1 MPHAPTI
8 LIVDDDPA
16 IRKMLVEVL
25 SLEGY
30 PTETAVNGR
39 EALDLL
45 ARGGA
50 RVVLLDLL
58 MPVLDGRGVMTELQ
72 ANPAERGRHK
82 VILVSAITNLEGAR
96 DLEPDSILPK
106 PFTVEQLLN
115 VLETASRRLWH
126 ECIMRGVMRTISG
139 LRSAPP
145 RCRGGD
151 ERQVE
156 DAPRLIGVDDH
167 RITDDW
173 RFAGARTDR
182 GLTTAINRPRVAP
195 GAVRLIRR
203 SSYPGAAYRGRA
215 GSMRPRWPPSLSSGN
230 YRSGASVLSWRVGS
244 SGIERVAID
253 LFPPVPASAQ
263 GLPAELA
270 VADRPPFLL
279 GIRHPVFEQTR
290 VGAEHVAQFL

>member
-45 ARGGA
+45 PRGGA

-82 VILVSAITNLEGAR
+82 VILVSAITTLEGAR
-96 DLEPDSILPK
+96 DLEADGVLPK

-115 VLETASRRLWH
+115 VLESATA
-126 ECIMRGVMRTISG
+126 
-139 LRSAPP
+139 
-145 RCRGGD
+145 
-151 ERQVE
+151 
-156 DAPRLIGVDDH
+156 
-167 RITDDW
+167 
-173 RFAGARTDR
+173 
-182 GLTTAINRPRVAP
+182 
-195 GAVRLIRR
+195 
-203 SSYPGAAYRGRA
+203 
-215 GSMRPRWPPSLSSGN
+215 
-230 YRSGASVLSWRVGS
+230 AS
-244 SGIERVAID
+244 
-253 LFPPVPASAQ
+253 
-263 GLPAELA
+263 
-270 VADRPPFLL
+270 
-279 GIRHPVFEQTR
+279 
-290 VGAEHVAQFL
+290 